1 MKICA
6 YVRYVMFAGLAVGC
20 GDPSTTGS
28 DPDANALPRRD
39 AHMDPPDPDA
49 TAPDAASP
57 PEIDARAP
65 DPDATVAPSPDAV
78 SPDPDA
84 AVSPDPDAIVAPDP
98 DAAVAPAPDA
108 AVPPDAFIPPTPDG
122 CASGVEVCNG
132 LDDDCD
138 GEIDEGIAAP
148 LSDRQFG
155 VCAGATRECQGEAG
169 FVEPDY
175 ALRPGYEALEGSCDG
190 LDNDCDG
197 AADFGL
203 VPPPASNAVGLCVGL
218 TQLCVGEIGWID
230 ADPGPLPGY
239 EFEELSCD
247 GLDND
252 CDGETD
258 EALPELPAFQQLGV
272 CAGALQECNGG
283 EGMVEPDYFALPDYE
298 GFETRCDGLDNDC
311 DGLVDEELVPPPA
324 LIQAGLCAGAVQRCD
339 AAAGWQEPEY
349 AAVVPGFEPIEQTCN
364 GLDDDCDG
372 STDEDLAPPPALVQA
387 GLCAGAVQRCDAAD
401 GWQEPDYAAVIAGFE
416 AVEQTCNGLDD
427 DCDGSTDED
436 LLPPAALNQAGLC
449 AGAVQRCD
457 AADGWQEPDYAAVIA
472 GFEAVEAT
480 CNGLDDDCDGDTDE
494 DLTPPPADLTDG
506 VCAGQVQVC
515 AGERGW
521 QEPDYAALADYQ
533 VIEFACDTLDND
545 CDGVADAGGAP
556 SGDHAI
562 TQNPAATTSAA
573 LASDGL
579 GHGLAFLDARS
590 GVDAVWFARLDV
602 DGVPLAPEQRITPDG
617 AAPKE
622 PAIAT
627 SGGAFAVVYR
637 DTRAVPRGELYLTML
652 DPDGVPLGPERR
664 IVPAGANL
672 AAVGNPRIVWTG
684 AEFGV
689 AYTLGP
695 DLNGRASVNLL
706 RLAPDG
712 APVAAPTVVS
722 GLPNLVVPGAPT
734 LAFGGGVYGLTWHDA
749 RAGNVEVFFARADA
763 DGAKIGNTD
772 LRLTNAARSSG
783 QPRIAFN
790 GESFGV
796 AFSDGRDGFGEM
808 YFTRVTPQGAKLGAE
823 TRITNT
829 RVVDDFQFLRSA
841 LTALDDGV
849 FVIVSADTRAG
860 APNAEL
866 WLSRLA
872 PDGTPLA
879 PETRVTNAAGVS
891 TLPTVAATGDT
902 VGVAFTDDRTGNTE
916 IHFTRSPFGCP

>member
-1 MKICA
+1 
-6 YVRYVMFAGLAVGC
+6 MFAGLAAAC
-20 GDPSTTGS
+20 GDPAPTGGS
-28 DPDANALPRRD
+28 DPDATALPRRD
-39 AHMDPPDPDA
+39 AHTAPPAPDDA
-49 TAPDAASP
+49 EVAPEPDAAVAPAPDVSV
-57 PEIDARAP
+57 AP
-65 DPDATVAPSPDAV
+65 DPDAAIA
-78 SPDPDA
+78 PDPDA
-84 AVSPDPDAIVAPDP
+84 AIAPDP
-98 DAAVAPAPDA
+98 DAAVAPDPDA
-108 AVPPDAFIPPTPDG
+108 APPEPDAFAPPPPDAFIPPTPDG

-132 LDDDCD
+132 LDDNCN

-148 LSDRQFG
+148 LGDRQFG
-155 VCAGATRECQGEAG
+155 VCAGAVRLCAGEAG

-175 ALRPGYEALEGSCDG
+175 AERPGYEAVEVSCDG

-203 VPPPASNAVGLCVGL
+203 VPPPAINLQGLCAGL
-218 TQLCVGEIGWID
+218 SQLCIGEFGWVD
-230 ADPGPLPGY
+230 PDPGPVPGY
-239 EFEELSCD
+239 EFEELTCD

-258 EALPELPAFQQLGV
+258 EALPEMPAFQQLGV
-272 CAGALQECNGG
+272 CAGALQLCNGG

-311 DGLVDEELVPPPA
+311 DGLVDEDLVPPPA
-324 LIQAGLCAGAVQRCD
+324 AVQAGLCAGAVQRCEAAAGWQEPDYAAVVPGFEGVEATCNGLDDDCDGATDEDLTPPAAQTQAGLCAGAVQRCD
-339 AAAGWQEPEY
+339 AAAGWQEPDY
-349 AAVVPGFEPIEQTCN
+349 AAVVAGFEAIEQTCN
-364 GLDDDCDG
+364 GMDDDCDG
-372 STDEDLAPPPALVQA
+372 DTDEELTPPAALIQA
-387 GLCAGAVQRCDAAD
+387 GLCAGAVQRCDAA
-401 GWQEPDYAAVIAGFE
+401 A
-416 AVEQTCNGLDD
+416 
-427 DCDGSTDED
+427 
-436 LLPPAALNQAGLC
+436 
-449 AGAVQRCD
+449 
-457 AADGWQEPDYAAVIA
+457 GWQEPDYAAVIA

-494 DLTPPPADLTDG
+494 DLTPPAADLTEG

-515 AGERGW
+515 TGDRGW
-521 QEPDYAALADYQ
+521 LEPDYAALADYQ
-533 VIEFACDTLDND
+533 VIEFACDALDND
-545 CDGVADAGGAP
+545 CDGVVDAGGGP
-556 SGDHAI
+556 SGDHPV
-562 TQNPAATTSAA
+562 TQDLAATTAAA
-573 LASDGL
+573 LAWDGL
-579 GHGLAFLDARS
+579 SHGLAFLDARS
-590 GVDAVWFARLDV
+590 GVDAVWFAQLDV
-602 DGVPLAPEQRITPDG
+602 DGVPVAPERRITPDG

-637 DTRAVPRGELYLTML
+637 DTRAAPRGELYLTML
-652 DPDGVPLGPERR
+652 DPDGAPLGPEQR
-664 IVPAGANL
+664 IVGPGANL

-706 RLAPDG
+706 RLAADG
-712 APVAAPTVVS
+712 TPIGPPTVVS

-734 LAFGGGVYGLTWHDA
+734 LAFGAGLYGITWHDA

-763 DGAKIGNTD
+763 EGAKIGNTD

-790 GESFGV
+790 GETFGV

-823 TRITNT
+823 ARITHT

-841 LTALDDGV
+841 LAALDDGV

-866 WLSRLA
+866 WVSRLA
-872 PDGTPLA
+872 PDGTPLG

-891 TLPTVAATGDT
+891 TLPAVAATGDT
-902 VGVAFTDDRTGNTE
+902 VGVAFTDDRTGNAE
-916 IHFTRSPFGCP
+916 IHFARSPFGCP